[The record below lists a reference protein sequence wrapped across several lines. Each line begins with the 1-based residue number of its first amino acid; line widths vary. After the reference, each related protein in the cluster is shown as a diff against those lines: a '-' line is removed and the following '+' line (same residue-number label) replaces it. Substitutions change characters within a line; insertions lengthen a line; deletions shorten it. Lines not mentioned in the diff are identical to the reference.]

1 MLLHMSAPRIASTVL
16 MFAALS
22 AFLLSD
28 AMVDVSSGTEAR
40 TSEWTDHGRIMIDSD
55 SEFTAENGVT
65 SGNGTKSDP
74 YMIEGWRIGPSPNVT
89 AIDIHNTRAHFRIRD
104 VYIFSCSLGVLMNN
118 VHDGRVENSQFMNCS
133 VGVAVV
139 RSDDCKI
146 TTSTF
151 EGSVV
156 AISISYSDVSQSDN
170 TFINNVND
178 VTRVKNEVPWEQSW
192 IGAAVCVAILIP
204 LVAVITLLLYFRF
217 RPAPPAAP

>member
-1 MLLHMSAPRIASTVL
+1 MSAPRLVRIVL
-16 MFAALS
+16 VFAALS
-22 AFLLSD
+22 TFLLSGV
-28 AMVDVSSGTEAR
+28 MEDVSPGTEAAA
-40 TSEWTDHGRIMIDSD
+40 TQWTDHGRIMIDSD
-55 SEFTAENGVT
+55 SEFTAENGVA
-65 SGNGTKSDP
+65 SGSGTKSDP
-74 YMIEGWRIGPSPNVT
+74 YIIEGWRIGPSPNVT
-89 AIDIHNTRAHFRIRD
+89 AIDIHNTRSHFRIRD
-104 VYIFSCSLGVLMNN
+104 VYLFSCSLGILMNN

-178 VTRVKNEVPWEQSW
+178 VTRIKNKVPWEQSW

-204 LVAVITLLLYFRF
+204 LVAVITMLLYFRF
-217 RPAPPAAP
+217 RPAPPSAP